1 MANSFIYILSV
12 VPSQYDGIVELVQQR
27 LEGPQKLKDLWPF
40 TKKLCQSLNYNN
52 LETSTAAYVSGEDP
66 EDTLSLGWKGMC

>member
-27 LEGPQKLKDLWPF
+27 LEGPQKLRILALYK
-40 TKKLCQSLNYNN
+40 
-52 LETSTAAYVSGEDP
+52 ETLPISE
-66 EDTLSLGWKGMC
+66 LQ